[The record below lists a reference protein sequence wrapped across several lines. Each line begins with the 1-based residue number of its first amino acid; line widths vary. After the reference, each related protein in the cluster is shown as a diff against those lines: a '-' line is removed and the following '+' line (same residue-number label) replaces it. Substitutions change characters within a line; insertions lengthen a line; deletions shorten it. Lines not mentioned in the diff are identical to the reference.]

1 MSCKRAFEKWN
12 LISNNLNRDRLDRYL
27 FKRIGKNTGAMLWRP
42 NHSMKQFGIDLLKH
56 SA

>member
-42 NHSMKQFGIDLLKH
+42 NHSMKQFGID
-56 SA
+56 